1 MKAEYVN
8 PFYQATIQVFKLM
21 LELDV
26 GRGDAPLQKSE
37 PLIEV
42 LISITGDLS
51 GTVLYQFPQSMTLE
65 MVRIMSG
72 LEIDSPDSFVTSAL
86 AEVAN
91 IISGNAVSGL
101 LQQNYQCDISTPR
114 VLVGESAEYVDLS
127 GRILSL
133 PLSTPIGNPMIKIT
147 LEETPS

>member
-1 MKAEYVN
+1 MRAEYVN
-8 PFYQATIQVFKLM
+8 PFYQATLQVFKLM
-21 LELDV
+21 LDLDV
-26 GRGDAPLQKSE
+26 VRTDNPQQTESTV
-37 PLIEV
+37 EV
-42 LISITGDLS
+42 LISITGDLRGS
-51 GTVLYQFPQSMTLE
+51 VLYQFPQSMTLE

-101 LQQNYQCDISTPR
+101 LQHNYNCDISTPE
-114 VLVGESAEYVDLS
+114 VFVDNSADLKTR
-127 GRILSL
+127 GQVLSL
-133 PLSTPIGNPMIKIT
+133 PLATPIGNPTIKIA